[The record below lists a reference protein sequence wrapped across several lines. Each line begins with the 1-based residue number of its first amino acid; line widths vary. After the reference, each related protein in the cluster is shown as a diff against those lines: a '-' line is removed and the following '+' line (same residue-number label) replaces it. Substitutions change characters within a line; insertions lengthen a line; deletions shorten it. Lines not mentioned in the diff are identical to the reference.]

1 MLCALIMAG
10 GKGTRFWPLSTEKN
24 PKQFLNL
31 VGNES
36 MIQMTV
42 NRLKPIIPMERI
54 FVVTDQK
61 YEKLVNEHL
70 TELPSENIIIEPVGM
85 NTAPCIALSAMLIDK
100 KFPNATLAVLPSDHL
115 IENEALFQTTLQA
128 ADLYVEMNQQA
139 IVTLGMEVTRPEVG
153 YGYIKYENELN
164 SIYDLSI
171 RKVEKFVEKPDIETA
186 KHYMNEGCYLWN
198 GGMFI
203 WKTQNIISLTKQHL
217 SSTFWKTQNII
228 SLTKQHLSSTYELLT
243 EIANSSSSEFEQKL
257 YELYPQVESISV
269 DYGIME
275 RAEQICVIP
284 SSFGWDDIGSW
295 LSLERYRE
303 TDEYDNILD
312 GEIKALNS
320 KGNII
325 VSKTKPMVLCGV
337 EDLILVETDEVVMVM
352 KKDDVGR
359 ISELRTSIA

>member
-10 GKGTRFWPLSTEKN
+10 GKGTRFWPLSTEEN

-42 NRLKPIIPMERI
+42 NRLKAIIPMERI

-85 NTAPCIALSAMLIDK
+85 NTAPCIALSAMLIEK

-115 IENEALFQTTLQA
+115 IENEALFHTTLQA
-128 ADLYVEMNQQA
+128 ADLYVEMNPKA

-153 YGYIKYENELN
+153 YGYIKYDNELN

-171 RKVEKFVEKPDIETA
+171 RKVDKFVEKPDVETA
-186 KHYMNEGCYLWN
+186 KRYMNEGCYLWN

-217 SSTFWKTQNII
+217 SST
-228 SLTKQHLSSTYELLT
+228 YELLT
-243 EIANSSSSEFEQKL
+243 EIANSSSSEIEQKL

-303 TDEYDNILD
+303 TDECDNILD

-352 KKDDVGR
+352 KKEDVGR

>member
-10 GKGTRFWPLSTEKN
+10 GKGTRFWPLSTEEN

-42 NRLKPIIPMERI
+42 NRLKSIIPMERI

-85 NTAPCIALSAMLIDK
+85 NTAPCITLSAMLIEK

-171 RKVEKFVEKPDIETA
+171 RKVDKFVEKPDMQTA
-186 KHYMNEGCYLWN
+186 QQYMDEGCYLWN

-217 SSTFWKTQNII
+217 SSTYK
-228 SLTKQHLSSTYELLT
+228 LLA
-243 EIANSSSSEFEQKL
+243 EIANSSSSEFKEKL

-303 TDEYDNILD
+303 TDEHDNILD
-312 GEIKALNS
+312 GEIKTLNS

-337 EDLILVETDEVVMVM
+337 EDLILVETDDVVMVM
-352 KKDDVGR
+352 KKEDVNLINEIR
-359 ISELRTSIA
+359 QAVI

>member
-10 GKGTRFWPLSTEKN
+10 GKGTRFWPLSTEEN

-31 VGNES
+31 VGNQS

-42 NRLKPIIPMERI
+42 NRLKETIPIERI

-61 YEKLVNEHL
+61 YQSLVNEHL
-70 TELPSENIIIEPVGM
+70 VELPEENIIIEPVGM

-100 KFPNATLAVLPSDHL
+100 KYPNSTLAVLPSDHL
-115 IENEALFQTTLQA
+115 IEDEELFRTTLQA
-128 ADLYVEMNQQA
+128 ADLYVQMNQKS
-139 IVTLGMEVTRPEVG
+139 IVTLGMKVTRPEVG

-171 RKVEKFVEKPDIETA
+171 RKVEKFVEKPDVQTA
-186 KHYMNEGCYLWN
+186 KHYMDEGCYLWN
-198 GGMFI
+198 GGMFV
-203 WKTQNIISLTKQHL
+203 
-217 SSTFWKTQNII
+217 WKTQNII
-228 SLTKQHLSSTYELLT
+228 SLTKQHLSSTYKLLT
-243 EIANSSSSEFEQKL
+243 EIVNSSSSDFEQKL

-275 RAEQICVIP
+275 KAEEICVIP

-303 TDEYDNILD
+303 TDEHNNILD
-312 GEIKALNS
+312 GEIKALS
-320 KGNII
+320 SRGNII

-352 KKDDVGR
+352 KKDNVGR

>member
-10 GKGTRFWPLSTEKN
+10 GKGTRFWPLSTEEN

-31 VGNES
+31 VGEES

-61 YEKLVNEHL
+61 YEQLVNEHL

-85 NTAPCIALSAMLIDK
+85 NTAPCIALSAMLIEK

-115 IENEALFQTTLQA
+115 IENEDLFQTTLQA

-171 RKVEKFVEKPDIETA
+171 RKVDKFVEKPDVETA
-186 KHYMNEGCYLWN
+186 KRYMDEGVYLWN

-217 SSTFWKTQNII
+217 SST
-228 SLTKQHLSSTYELLT
+228 YELLA
-243 EIANSSSSEFEQKL
+243 EIANSSSSEFNQKL

-303 TDEYDNILD
+303 TDEQNNIMD

-320 KGNII
+320 KGNIV
-325 VSKTKPMVLCGV
+325 VSKTKPMVLCGI
-337 EDLILVETDEVVMVM
+337 ENLILVETDEVVMVM
-352 KKDDVGR
+352 KKEDVGR

>member
-10 GKGTRFWPLSTEKN
+10 GKGTRFWPLSTEEN

-42 NRLKPIIPMERI
+42 NRLKSIIPMERI

-85 NTAPCIALSAMLIDK
+85 NTAPCIALSAMLIEK

-217 SSTFWKTQNII
+217 SST
-228 SLTKQHLSSTYELLT
+228 YELLAK
-243 EIANSSSSEFEQKL
+243 IAKSSSSEFNQKL

-303 TDEYDNILD
+303 TDEQNNIMD

-352 KKDDVGR
+352 KKEDVGR

>member
-10 GKGTRFWPLSTEKN
+10 GKGTRFWPLSTEEN

-70 TELPSENIIIEPVGM
+70 AELPSENIIIEPVGM
-85 NTAPCIALSAMLIDK
+85 NTAPCIALSAMLIEK

-171 RKVEKFVEKPDIETA
+171 REVDKFVEKPDVETA
-186 KHYMNEGCYLWN
+186 KRYMDEGCYLWN

-217 SSTFWKTQNII
+217 ST
-228 SLTKQHLSSTYELLT
+228 TYELLA
-243 EIANSSSSEFEQKL
+243 EIANSSSSELNQKL

-303 TDEYDNILD
+303 TDEHDNILD
-312 GEIKALNS
+312 GEIKTLNS

-352 KKDDVGR
+352 KKEDVGR

>member
-10 GKGTRFWPLSTEKN
+10 GKGTRFWPLSTEEN

-31 VGNES
+31 VGKQS

-42 NRLKPIIPMERI
+42 ERLKPIIPMERI

-61 YEKLVNEHL
+61 YEGLVKEHL
-70 TELPSENIIIEPVGM
+70 VELPSENIIIEPVGM
-85 NTAPCIALSAMLIDK
+85 NTAPCIALSAMLIEK
-100 KFPNATLAVLPSDHL
+100 KFRNATLAVLPSDHL
-115 IENEALFQTTLQA
+115 IENEDLFRKTLQA
-128 ADLYVEMNQQA
+128 GDLYVEMNQQA

-153 YGYIKYENELN
+153 YGYIKYEEELN
-164 SIYDLSI
+164 SIYDLSV
-171 RKVEKFVEKPDIETA
+171 RKVDKFVEKPDVKTA
-186 KHYMNEGCYLWN
+186 QKYMDEGCYLWN

-203 WKTQNIISLTKQHL
+203 WKTSTIISLTKQHL
-217 SSTFWKTQNII
+217 SHTYQILSTIV
-228 SLTKQHLSSTYELLT
+228 E
-243 EIANSSSSEFEQKL
+243 SEKGEFQDNL
-257 YELYPQVESISV
+257 YTLYPQVENISV

-284 SSFGWDDIGSW
+284 SAFGWDDIGSW

-303 TDEYDNILD
+303 TDEHDNILE

-325 VSKTKPMVLCGV
+325 VSKTKPIALCGV
-337 EDLILVETDEVVMVM
+337 EDLILVETDEVIMVM
-352 KKDDVGR
+352 KKTDVGR
-359 ISELRTSIA
+359 ISELRTSII

>member
-42 NRLKPIIPMERI
+42 NRLKSIIPMERI

-85 NTAPCIALSAMLIDK
+85 NTAPCIALSAMLIEK
-100 KFPNATLAVLPSDHL
+100 KFSNATLAVLPSDHL
-115 IENEALFQTTLQA
+115 IENEDLFRTTLQA

-153 YGYIKYENELN
+153 YGYIKYQNELN

-171 RKVEKFVEKPDIETA
+171 RQVEKFVEKPDVETA
-186 KHYMNEGCYLWN
+186 KHYMDEGCYLWN

-217 SSTFWKTQNII
+217 SST
-228 SLTKQHLSSTYELLT
+228 YELLA
-243 EIANSSSSEFEQKL
+243 EIANSSVSEFNQKL

-303 TDEYDNILD
+303 TDEHDNILD

-352 KKDDVGR
+352 KKEDVGR

>member
-10 GKGTRFWPLSTEKN
+10 GKGTRFWPLSTEEN

-42 NRLKPIIPMERI
+42 NRLKSIIPMERI

-61 YEKLVNEHL
+61 YESLVNKHL

-85 NTAPCIALSAMLIDK
+85 NTAPCIALSAMLIEK

-128 ADLYVEMNQQA
+128 ADLYVEMNPKA

-171 RKVEKFVEKPDIETA
+171 RKVDKFVEKPDVETA
-186 KHYMNEGCYLWN
+186 KRYMDEGCYLWN

-217 SSTFWKTQNII
+217 SST
-228 SLTKQHLSSTYELLT
+228 YELLA
-243 EIANSSSSEFEQKL
+243 EIANSSSSEFNQKL

-303 TDEYDNILD
+303 TDEHDNILD
-312 GEIKALNS
+312 GEIKTLNS

-352 KKDDVGR
+352 KKEDVGR

>member
-10 GKGTRFWPLSTEKN
+10 GKGTRFWPLSTEEN

-36 MIQMTV
+36 MIQMTL

-70 TELPSENIIIEPVGM
+70 TGLPSENIIIEPVGM

-115 IENEALFQTTLQA
+115 IENEVLFQRTLQA
-128 ADLYVEMNQQA
+128 ADLYVEMNPKA

-153 YGYIKYENELN
+153 YGYIKYQDELN
-164 SIYDLSI
+164 SIYELSI
-171 RKVEKFVEKPDIETA
+171 RKVEKFVEKPDVETA
-186 KHYMNEGCYLWN
+186 KQYIDQGCYLWN

-217 SSTFWKTQNII
+217 SST
-228 SLTKQHLSSTYELLT
+228 YELLA
-243 EIANSSSSEFEQKL
+243 EIVNSSSSDFNQKL

-284 SSFGWDDIGSW
+284 SSVGWDDIGSW

-303 TDEYDNILD
+303 TDEQNNIID

-320 KGNII
+320 KGNIV

-352 KKDDVGR
+352 KKEDVGR

>member
-139 IVTLGMEVTRPEVG
+139 ILTLGMEVTRPEVG
-153 YGYIKYENELN
+153 YGYIKYQNELN

-171 RKVEKFVEKPDIETA
+171 RKVDKFVEKPDVETA
-186 KHYMNEGCYLWN
+186 KRYMDEGCYLWN

-217 SSTFWKTQNII
+217 SY
-228 SLTKQHLSSTYELLT
+228 TYELLA
-243 EIANSSSSEFEQKL
+243 EIANSSSSEFNQKL
-257 YELYPQVESISV
+257 YELYPQVESISI

-275 RAEQICVIP
+275 KAEEICVIP

-295 LSLERYRE
+295 LSLERYHK
-303 TDEYDNILD
+303 TDEYNNVLN
-312 GEIKALNS
+312 GEVKAISS
-320 KGNII
+320 KGNIVI
-325 VSKTKPMVLCGV
+325 SKTKPMVLCGV
-337 EDLILVETDEVVMVM
+337 EDLILVETKEVVMVLR
-352 KKDDVGR
+352 KDKLEYIND
-359 ISELRTSIA
+359 LRKAIN